1 MKKLIVKV
9 KKDFLDLSTGLKMV
23 QGKTMS
29 VSEARY
35 LELRRKGYVEIV
47 KGDSKPADKTNDIK
61 K

>member
-1 MKKLIVKV
+1 MKKLIVKA

-29 VSEARY
+29 VTEDRY

-47 KGDSKPADKTNDIK
+47 KGDVKPADKANEIK